1 MSTHTGLPVAG
12 YKPQSE
18 DNVFLVNKNK
28 QMEESILRMLDL
40 FATDDAFDKRWLA
53 VGRTHIEQGFMALN
67 RAIFRPT
74 RVSLPEDQ
82 TDG

>member
-1 MSTHTGLPVAG
+1 MSTHNGLPVAG
-12 YKPQSE
+12 YRPQND

-28 QMEESILRMLDL
+28 QMEESILRLLDT
-40 FATDDAFDKRWLA
+40 FKTDEAFDQRWLA
-53 VGRTHIEQGFMALN
+53 VGRTHIEQGFMAIN

-82 TDG
+82 ANG